1 MQKCTVISSSEHLM
15 SYEKQIKCDLCE
27 VTLTTQQDKEEH
39 IKLEHGE
46 GHQPTG
52 VT

>member
-1 MQKCTVISSSEHLM
+1 MISSSEHLM
-15 SYEKQIKCDLCE
+15 SYEKQIKCDHCG
-27 VTLTTQQDKEEH
+27 VTFTTQQDKEEH

-46 GHQPTG
+46 GQQPTG